1 MTKTAF
7 GFDQA
12 APIRAHSCYRTLTQT
27 LPALRLHIAGSFRP
41 GVQKHFLAM
50 KLTILL
56 LFVTLAAAHAEGT
69 AQSVTLSGK
78 RLTYPQVFSVIKK
91 QTGYVVFGNEEL
103 FSNQSTFSLDV
114 TDLKLQA
121 LLNMILVDQPY
132 EFSISGKTIFI
143 SKRLSAPSI
152 AQKSA
157 LDYLAASMVSRIRV
171 EVTDADGKPLAG
183 ATVTNKTSG
192 IALATDQKGSVM
204 MPVNIG
210 DELELQFVG
219 YEKRTVS
226 VKGIATLFVRLTPE
240 VSNLNEAVVNG
251 IYKRPVQ
258 NYTGAAQTYSVEQL
272 RRVNNTNVLAALRS
286 LDASFQMPSD
296 LNFGSD
302 PNHLPQMQVRGS
314 NSIANTDLTSQYGYV
329 SNPPLFIL
337 DGFEVPLQKIYDLD
351 MNRVSRLT
359 ILKDAA
365 ATAIYGSKAANG
377 VLVIETLQPKQGKLR
392 LSYNNNLSIN
402 MPDLTSYHLL
412 NAMQKLELEK
422 AAGVYNTTPGL
433 GIGGQETLD
442 QLYHKR
448 LAEAKRGVNTYW
460 LSQPLKTAFGHK
472 HSIYLEGGDDYMR
485 YGADLSYNN
494 NAGVMKGSSR
504 DNLSGGVHLIYRK
517 SNLQFTNYLSVSYN
531 KAKNS
536 PYGDFSQYAK
546 MNPYWRVLD
555 STSGKIAKVLQGYD
569 DPSWNTVVLNP
580 MYNTTLKTENS
591 TSYTN
596 IIDNFQ
602 ADWTIRPEFKL
613 SARFSLNTMQNSGTV
628 FLPADATEFYNTPDT
643 LFSTRGYFRQT
654 KGTTSSYQGDLYL
667 NYSKSFGKHTV
678 YATGGYH
685 AQQDRSY
692 YNTVSVQ
699 GFPNDNMNDLLFGL
713 QYPVNE
719 KPTGAENIVRQLSYY
734 ANLSY
739 VFDQRY
745 LFDVSF
751 RNDGSSLFGSA
762 RQYAPFWSV
771 GAGWNLHKER
781 FLHLPQVINRFK
793 LRASFGSTGSQNFPP
808 FAASQTYQYMT
819 TKRYLDNIGAS
830 LITLGN
836 TDLKWQQTNKI
847 NAGTDIE
854 LFNGRI
860 QTTLNYYVE
869 TTNGLFT
876 TISSVPS
883 SGFPSYYA
891 NLGKVQNKG
900 LELYL
905 TAFLIKNE
913 KKGLIWSINTNL
925 IHNRNKLIQISDGLK
940 AQNDKAVN
948 EQTKGTSPVTA
959 PVLQYKEGQS
969 VSTIYAVRSMG
980 IDPSTGNEILLTRDG
995 KQTYLWDPA
1004 DQVPVGDNQPKV
1016 NGNIGSNLMYKG
1028 FSVNV
1033 VMRTELGGQMFNRT
1047 LVDRVENAEPRL
1059 NVDER
1064 VLTDRWKKPGDIAQY
1079 KGLANIAG
1087 ETRKDI
1093 TKASSRFIQKNN
1105 NLYCDAITI
1114 GYLFPRKLVQN
1125 WKMSRLQT
1133 YFYINNP
1140 FVVSSIRQ
1148 ERGLDYPFARNYA
1161 LSIQLDF

>member
-7 GFDQA
+7 GFGKA
-12 APIRAHSCYRTLTQT
+12 MPFHRPPCERALTTTLRERTSF
-27 LPALRLHIAGSFRP
+27 PA
-41 GVQKHFLAM
+41 GVQKIVLVM
-50 KLTILL
+50 KLTVVL
-56 LFVTLAAAHAEGT
+56 LFAALFSAHAEGT
-69 AQSVTLSGK
+69 AQQVTLSGK
-78 RLTYPQVFSVIKK
+78 NLTLQQVFSAVKK

-103 FSNQSTFSLDV
+103 FSVSSTFSLSANKV
-114 TDLKLQA
+114 PLNELLETVLKDL
-121 LLNMILVDQPY
+121 PFEY
-132 EFSISGKTIFI
+132 SISGKTVFI
-143 SKRLSAPSI
+143 SRLRSSLSA
-152 AQKSA
+152 QQ
-157 LDYLAASMVSRIRV
+157 LAYHQLIMNTAPPPIRIQ
-171 EVTDADGKPLAG
+171 VTDAGGIPLAG
-183 ATVTNKTSG
+183 ASVTNKTSG
-192 IALATDQKGSVM
+192 ISLATDQKGSVVM
-204 MPVNIG
+204 SVNIG

-219 YEKRTVS
+219 FEKRTVT

-240 VSNLNEAVVNG
+240 VSSLNEAVVNG

-258 NYTGAAQTYSVEQL
+258 NYTGAAQTYTVDEL
-272 RRVNNTNVLAALRS
+272 RKVNNTNILAALRS

-377 VLVIETLQPKQGKLR
+377 VLVIETLQPKKGKLR

-412 NAMQKLELEK
+412 NSMQKLELEK
-422 AAGVYNTTPGL
+422 AAGVYNTTVGL
-433 GIGGQETLD
+433 GIAGQETLD
-442 QLYHKR
+442 QLYHR
-448 LAEAKRGVNTYW
+448 RRAEAQRGVNTYW

-517 SNLQFTNYLSVSYN
+517 NNLQFTNYLSVSYN

-546 MNPYWRVLD
+546 INPYWRVLD

-569 DPSWNTVVLNP
+569 DPTWSTMVYNP

-628 FLPADATEFYNTPDT
+628 FLPADAIEFVNTPDS

-654 KGTTSSYQGDLYL
+654 KGTTNSFQGDLFL
-667 NYSKSFGKHTV
+667 NYSKSLRKHTF

-685 AQQDRSY
+685 AQQDKSY

-719 KPTGAENIVRQLSYY
+719 KPTGAENIVRQISYY

-771 GAGWNLHKER
+771 GAGWNLHKES
-781 FLHLPQVINRFK
+781 FLHLPAVINRFK

-854 LFNGRI
+854 LFNGRM

-900 LELYL
+900 IEIYL

-925 IHNRNKLIQISDGLK
+925 IHNQNKLLQISEGLK
-940 AQNDKAVN
+940 AQNDKALS
-948 EQTKGTSPVTA
+948 EQTKSTSPVTA

-995 KQTYLWDPA
+995 KQTYIWDPV

-1028 FSVNV
+1028 FSLNV
-1033 VMRTELGGQMFNRT
+1033 IMRTELGGQMFNRT

-1064 VLTDRWKKPGDIAQY
+1064 VLTDRWKKPGDMALY

-1087 ETRKDI
+1087 ETRRDI

-1105 NLYCDAITI
+1105 NLYCDAITL
-1114 GYLFPRKLVQN
+1114 GYLFPRKLIQN
-1125 WKMSRLQT
+1125 WKLSRLQT

-1161 LSIQLDF
+1161 LSIQLDL